1 MTLLKVQ
8 FIFAMLWTV
17 YFLSGCVPQTPRIEL
32 TPEQIAAKAQKRA
45 EIHTELAS
53 VYYSRR
59 QFRVALEEV
68 NDALKANVNY
78 APAYNVLGL
87 IHMTLN
93 EDQLAQQNFERA
105 LTITPT
111 DSEAH
116 NNYGWYLCQ
125 RVSARMDEAIKH
137 FMVAVRDPLYKTP
150 EKSYT
155 NAGIC
160 EMRRGQYK
168 GAADFFH
175 NALLINAKYI
185 PALVGT
191 MELDMRNNKIELAK
205 SKLSRH
211 MRQYDL
217 TPESLWLAIKIARAT
232 GDQQAEDSYSFQLEK
247 RFPDS
252 NETAALRQG
261 KFK

>member
-1 MTLLKVQ
+1 MTIQHLLAGISIAILTSACVQ
-8 FIFAMLWTV
+8 
-17 YFLSGCVPQTPRIEL
+17 QTPRVEL
-32 TPEQIAAKAQKRA
+32 TPEQIAERAQKSA

-53 VYYSRR
+53 VYYSRK
-59 QFRVALEEV
+59 QYRVALEEV
-68 NDALKANVNY
+68 ADALKANPNY

-93 EDQLAQQNFERA
+93 EDQQAQQNFERA
-105 LTITPT
+105 LTLTPE

-116 NNYGWYLCQ
+116 NNYGWFLCQ
-125 RVSARMDEAIKH
+125 RVSSRMDEAIKH

-160 EMRRGQYK
+160 EMKRGQYK

-175 NALLINAKYI
+175 NALLINARYI

-191 MELDMRNNKIELAK
+191 MELDVNTGKVGLAK
-205 SKLSRH
+205 SKLARH
-211 MRQYDL
+211 MKQYDV
-217 TPESLWLAIKIARAT
+217 TPESLWLAIKVARET
-232 GDQQAEDSYSFQLEK
+232 NDRQAEDSYSFQLEK

-252 NETAALRQG
+252 REAVALRQG